1 MLMNNKSKLHR
12 IKVSGYKSIGS
23 GKSSIDLNLSNI
35 NIIIGPNGAGKSN
48 IVSFFKMLSNIM
60 TGAFQ
65 MYVGKNGSAEN
76 LLYFGSKN
84 TPVINA
90 SLEFQNEKNTDIY
103 EIALGKAVQDSL
115 IFLSES
121 IIWNGKR
128 FELASGQKE
137 TFLLS
142 DEVKH
147 SSEKIVRGILSNCR
161 TFQFHDTSATA
172 YIRGATRIDNN
183 HFLMSD
189 GVGKEVQTT
198 VNISGFPEPFTIRSI
213 TAYLYM
219 LKNKSQEYKKYYERI
234 VEKIHFV
241 MPQFSDFI
249 LEPQALNEDYIK
261 LQWKSTDG
269 VEYPFGP
276 EQFSDGSI
284 RFIALATLFLQPP
297 ELLPSVIIIDEPE
310 LGLHPLAIDI
320 LASMIKTAAL
330 HSQIIVATQ
339 SARLIDSFEPSNIIV
354 AEYDKSNK
362 CSSFKHLDEEELKDW
377 LEDYSVSELWE
388 KNVLGGQP

>member
-183 HFLMSD
+183 RFLMSD
-189 GVGKEVQTT
+189 GG
-198 VNISGFPEPFTIRSI
+198 NIA
-213 TAYLYM
+213 AYLYM

>member
-147 SSEKIVRGILSNCR
+147 SSEKIVSGILSNCR

-183 HFLMSD
+183 RFLMSD
-189 GVGKEVQTT
+189 GG
-198 VNISGFPEPFTIRSI
+198 NIA
-213 TAYLYM
+213 AYLYM

-354 AEYDKSNK
+354 AEYDRSNK

-377 LEDYSVSELWE
+377 LEDYEYEVIGNIHDNPELLE
-388 KNVLGGQP
+388 GGEENG

>member
-1 MLMNNKSKLHR
+1 MLMDNKSKLHR

-23 GKSSIDLNLSNI
+23 GKNSIDLNLSNI

-48 IVSFFKMLSNIM
+48 IVSFFKMLGNIM

-183 HFLMSD
+183 RFLMSD
-189 GVGKEVQTT
+189 GG
-198 VNISGFPEPFTIRSI
+198 NIA
-213 TAYLYM
+213 AYLYM

>member
-1 MLMNNKSKLHR
+1 MLMNNKSKLNR

-183 HFLMSD
+183 RFLMSD
-189 GVGKEVQTT
+189 GG
-198 VNISGFPEPFTIRSI
+198 NIA
-213 TAYLYM
+213 AYLYM

>member
-115 IFLSES
+115 IFFSES

-183 HFLMSD
+183 RFLMSD
-189 GVGKEVQTT
+189 GG
-198 VNISGFPEPFTIRSI
+198 NIA
-213 TAYLYM
+213 AYLYM

>member
-1 MLMNNKSKLHR
+1 MLMNNKSELHR

-183 HFLMSD
+183 RFLMSD
-189 GVGKEVQTT
+189 GG
-198 VNISGFPEPFTIRSI
+198 NIA
-213 TAYLYM
+213 AYLYM

>member
-1 MLMNNKSKLHR
+1 MYMNNKSKLHR
-12 IKVSGYKSIGS
+12 IQVSGYKSIGN
-23 GKSSIDLNLSNI
+23 GKNSIDLNLSNI

-48 IVSFFKMLSNIM
+48 IVSFFKMLNNMM

-65 MYVGKNGSAEN
+65 IYVGKNGSAEN

-90 SLEFQNEKNTDIY
+90 SLEFKNEENTDVY
-103 EIALGKAVQDSL
+103 EIVLGKAIQDSL
-115 IFLSES
+115 IFMSEAV
-121 IIWNGKR
+121 IWNGRR

-137 TFLLS
+137 TYLLS
-142 DEVKH
+142 NEVKYP
-147 SSEKIVRGILSNCR
+147 SEKIVRSILSNCR
-161 TFQFHDTSATA
+161 TFQFHDTSASA
-172 YIRGATRIDNN
+172 YIRGATRVDNN
-183 HFLMSD
+183 RFLMSD
-189 GVGKEVQTT
+189 GG
-198 VNISGFPEPFTIRSI
+198 NIA
-213 TAYLYM
+213 AYLYM
-219 LKNKSQEYKKYYERI
+219 LKNKSAEYKKYYDRI

-241 MPQFSDFI
+241 IPQFSDFI
-249 LEPQALNEDYIK
+249 LEPQILNEEYIK

-297 ELLPSVIIIDEPE
+297 ELLPTVIIIDEPE

-330 HSQIIVATQ
+330 NSQVIVATQ
-339 SARLIDSFEPSNIIV
+339 SSRLIDSFEPSNIIV
-354 AEYDKSNK
+354 AEYDKLNK
-362 CSSFKHLDEEELKDW
+362 CSSFKHLNEDELKDW
-377 LEDYSVSELWE
+377 LEDYSISELWE

>member
-103 EIALGKAVQDSL
+103 EIALGKDVQDSL

-183 HFLMSD
+183 RFLMSD
-189 GVGKEVQTT
+189 GG
-198 VNISGFPEPFTIRSI
+198 NIA
-213 TAYLYM
+213 AYLYM

-388 KNVLGGQP
+388 TNVLGGQP

>member
-1 MLMNNKSKLHR
+1 MLMDNKSKLHR

-23 GKSSIDLNLSNI
+23 GKNSIDLNLSNI

-48 IVSFFKMLSNIM
+48 IVSFFKMLGNIM

-90 SLEFQNEKNTDIY
+90 SLEFQNERNTDVY

-183 HFLMSD
+183 RFLMSD
-189 GVGKEVQTT
+189 GG
-198 VNISGFPEPFTIRSI
+198 NIA
-213 TAYLYM
+213 AYLYM

-377 LEDYSVSELWE
+377 LEDYSISELWE

>member
-1 MLMNNKSKLHR
+1 MLMDNKSKLHR

-23 GKSSIDLNLSNI
+23 GKNSIDLNLSNI

-48 IVSFFKMLSNIM
+48 IVSFFKMLNNIM
-60 TGAFQ
+60 IGAFQ

-183 HFLMSD
+183 RFLMSD
-189 GVGKEVQTT
+189 GG
-198 VNISGFPEPFTIRSI
+198 NIA
-213 TAYLYM
+213 AYLYM

>member
-1 MLMNNKSKLHR
+1 MYMNNKSKLHR
-12 IKVSGYKSIGS
+12 IQVSGYKSIGN
-23 GKSSIDLNLSNI
+23 GKNSIDLNLSNI

-48 IVSFFKMLSNIM
+48 IVSFFKMLNNMM

-65 MYVGKNGSAEN
+65 IYVGKNGSAEN

-90 SLEFQNEKNTDIY
+90 SLEFKNEENTDVY
-103 EIALGKAVQDSL
+103 EIVLGKAIQDSL
-115 IFLSES
+115 IFMSEAV
-121 IIWNGKR
+121 IWNGRR

-137 TFLLS
+137 TYLLS
-142 DEVKH
+142 NEVKYP
-147 SSEKIVRGILSNCR
+147 SEKIVRSILSNCR
-161 TFQFHDTSATA
+161 TFQFHDISASA
-172 YIRGATRIDNN
+172 YIRGATRVDNN
-183 HFLMSD
+183 RFLMSD
-189 GVGKEVQTT
+189 GG
-198 VNISGFPEPFTIRSI
+198 NIA
-213 TAYLYM
+213 AYLYM
-219 LKNKSQEYKKYYERI
+219 LKNKSAEYKKYYDRI

-241 MPQFSDFI
+241 IPQFSDFI
-249 LEPQALNEDYIK
+249 LEPQILNEEYIK

-297 ELLPSVIIIDEPE
+297 ELLPTVIIIDEPE

-330 HSQIIVATQ
+330 NSQVIVATQ
-339 SARLIDSFEPSNIIV
+339 SSRLIDSFEPSNIIV
-354 AEYDKSNK
+354 SEYDKLNK
-362 CSSFKHLDEEELKDW
+362 CSSFKHLNEDELKDW
-377 LEDYSVSELWE
+377 LEDYSISELWE

>member
-183 HFLMSD
+183 RFLMSD
-189 GVGKEVQTT
+189 GG
-198 VNISGFPEPFTIRSI
+198 NIA
-213 TAYLYM
+213 AYLYM

-388 KNVLGGQP
+388 KNVLWGQP

>member
-23 GKSSIDLNLSNI
+23 GKSSINLNLSNI

-90 SLEFQNEKNTDIY
+90 SLEFQNEENTDIY

-183 HFLMSD
+183 RFLMSD
-189 GVGKEVQTT
+189 GG
-198 VNISGFPEPFTIRSI
+198 NIA
-213 TAYLYM
+213 AYLYM

>member
-103 EIALGKAVQDSL
+103 EIALGKDVQDSL

-183 HFLMSD
+183 RFLMSD
-189 GVGKEVQTT
+189 GG
-198 VNISGFPEPFTIRSI
+198 NIA
-213 TAYLYM
+213 AYLYM

-339 SARLIDSFEPSNIIV
+339 SARLIDSFGPSNIIV

>member
-1 MLMNNKSKLHR
+1 MLMDNKSKLHR

-23 GKSSIDLNLSNI
+23 GKNSIDLNLSNI

-90 SLEFQNEKNTDIY
+90 SLEFQNEKNTDVY

-183 HFLMSD
+183 RFLMSD
-189 GVGKEVQTT
+189 GG
-198 VNISGFPEPFTIRSI
+198 NIA
-213 TAYLYM
+213 AYLYM

-320 LASMIKTAAL
+320 LASMIKTSAL

>member
-1 MLMNNKSKLHR
+1 MLMNNKSKLNR

-90 SLEFQNEKNTDIY
+90 SLEFQNEENTDIY

-183 HFLMSD
+183 RFLMSD
-189 GVGKEVQTT
+189 GG
-198 VNISGFPEPFTIRSI
+198 NIA
-213 TAYLYM
+213 AYLYM

-362 CSSFKHLDEEELKDW
+362 CSSFKHLNEEELKDW

>member
-1 MLMNNKSKLHR
+1 MLMDNKSKLHR

-183 HFLMSD
+183 RFLMSD
-189 GVGKEVQTT
+189 GG
-198 VNISGFPEPFTIRSI
+198 NIA
-213 TAYLYM
+213 AYLYM

>member
-60 TGAFQ
+60 TGEFQ

-90 SLEFQNEKNTDIY
+90 SLEFQNEENTDIY

-183 HFLMSD
+183 RFLMSD
-189 GVGKEVQTT
+189 GG
-198 VNISGFPEPFTIRSI
+198 NIA
-213 TAYLYM
+213 AYLYM

>member
-1 MLMNNKSKLHR
+1 MLMDNKSKLHR

-23 GKSSIDLNLSNI
+23 GKNSIDLNLSNI

-90 SLEFQNEKNTDIY
+90 SLEFQNERNTDVY

-183 HFLMSD
+183 RFLMSD
-189 GVGKEVQTT
+189 GG
-198 VNISGFPEPFTIRSI
+198 NIA
-213 TAYLYM
+213 AYLYM

>member
-1 MLMNNKSKLHR
+1 MLMDNKSKLHR

-23 GKSSIDLNLSNI
+23 GKNSIDLNLSNI

-48 IVSFFKMLSNIM
+48 IVSFFKMLGNIM

-90 SLEFQNEKNTDIY
+90 SLEFQNERNTDVY

-128 FELASGQKE
+128 FELASGQQE

-183 HFLMSD
+183 RFLMSD
-189 GVGKEVQTT
+189 GG
-198 VNISGFPEPFTIRSI
+198 NIA
-213 TAYLYM
+213 AYLYM

-377 LEDYSVSELWE
+377 LEDYSISELWE

>member
-1 MLMNNKSKLHR
+1 MLMDNKSKLHR

-23 GKSSIDLNLSNI
+23 GKNSIDLNLSNI

-48 IVSFFKMLSNIM
+48 IVSFFKMLGNIM

-147 SSEKIVRGILSNCR
+147 ASEKIVRGILSNCR

-183 HFLMSD
+183 RFLMSD
-189 GVGKEVQTT
+189 GG
-198 VNISGFPEPFTIRSI
+198 NIA
-213 TAYLYM
+213 AYLYM

>member
-103 EIALGKAVQDSL
+103 EIALGKDVQDSL

-147 SSEKIVRGILSNCR
+147 SSEKIVRGILSNCK

-183 HFLMSD
+183 RFLMSD
-189 GVGKEVQTT
+189 GG
-198 VNISGFPEPFTIRSI
+198 NIA
-213 TAYLYM
+213 AYLYM

>member
-189 GVGKEVQTT
+189 GG
-198 VNISGFPEPFTIRSI
+198 NIA
-213 TAYLYM
+213 AYLYM